1 MKCPKCQSG
10 NPETATFCADCG
22 TKITSSKD
30 IGVTKTIITP
40 TTGLQ
45 KGSTFA
51 GRYQLIEE
59 LGRGGMGVVYK
70 AEDTKL
76 KRTVALKFL
85 PPELTHIPDV
95 KDRFM
100 REAQAAAA
108 LDHPNIC
115 TVYEFDEAEEK
126 TFISMAYVEGQSL
139 RKKLESGRLELDE
152 ALRIALQVAE
162 GLQTA
167 HKKGVVHRDI
177 KSANIM
183 VTEDKQA
190 KIMDFGLARVTGT
203 TMMTKEGMTMGTI
216 AYMSPEQARGE
227 EVDHRTDIW
236 SLGVVLYEMFSG
248 QLPFKGEHDQAVVY
262 SILNEKPN
270 SITEL
275 RSEIPA
281 SIDQVAAKALEKDL
295 DNRYQTID
303 EMLYDLK
310 SISEGIVPEEI
321 KAMLRRAKLLKRKR
335 TIIYAGAAGFLII
348 ATLVVL
354 TLFTG
359 SAGAIDA
366 IAVLPLEN
374 LTGDPQQEFFVDA
387 ATDELIGQL
396 AQIAAL
402 RVISRRSVMQYK
414 GVEKPLPEIAEELNV
429 DALVEGTVSRVSDIV
444 RIRVQLIEALPEER
458 NLWARTYERDMTDVL
473 VMYKE
478 MARTIVDKTRVKLTA
493 DEEAKLASTRQV
505 NPEAYEAYIKGRSHW
520 YKLTSQDLELALQYF
535 ELALEKDPDYA
546 LAYAGIAEVWI
557 GFRVQGLAPSSEA
570 WPKVK
575 EAALKALE
583 LDDTLAE
590 VQFMLAIVDLGEW
603 DWRDSEKAFQRALE
617 LNPNYPDARAY
628 YSQLLFMM
636 RRPEEAM
643 VQIEQAMEL
652 DPFNTLLRSIYAW
665 DLIYAHRYDDAID
678 HLRETLRTA
687 PDDWTALSTLRS
699 VYHQKG
705 MYEEALEIWKRSY
718 DARDD
723 QESEDAL
730 VRGYEEGGY
739 SGALSSVAELL
750 IERSRTTFVTPW
762 QIGTLYTR
770 AGKKD
775 KALEWLEKAFEARD
789 GNLIY
794 LSVDP
799 IFDYLRDEPRFQDM
813 IQKMN
818 LPIEE

>member
-1 MKCPKCQSG
+1 
-10 NPETATFCADCG
+10 
-22 TKITSSKD
+22 
-30 IGVTKTIITP
+30 
-40 TTGLQ
+40 
-45 KGSTFA
+45 
-51 GRYQLIEE
+51 
-59 LGRGGMGVVYK
+59 
-70 AEDTKL
+70 
-76 KRTVALKFL
+76 
-85 PPELTHIPDV
+85 
-95 KDRFM
+95 
-100 REAQAAAA
+100 
-108 LDHPNIC
+108 
-115 TVYEFDEAEEK
+115 
-126 TFISMAYVEGQSL
+126 
-139 RKKLESGRLELDE
+139 
-152 ALRIALQVAE
+152 
-162 GLQTA
+162 
-167 HKKGVVHRDI
+167 
-177 KSANIM
+177 
-183 VTEDKQA
+183 
-190 KIMDFGLARVTGT
+190 
-203 TMMTKEGMTMGTI
+203 
-216 AYMSPEQARGE
+216 
-227 EVDHRTDIW
+227 
-236 SLGVVLYEMFSG
+236 
-248 QLPFKGEHDQAVVY
+248 
-262 SILNEKPN
+262 
-270 SITEL
+270 
-275 RSEIPA
+275 
-281 SIDQVAAKALEKDL
+281 
-295 DNRYQTID
+295 
-303 EMLYDLK
+303 
-310 SISEGIVPEEI
+310 
-321 KAMLRRAKLLKRKR
+321 
-335 TIIYAGAAGFLII
+335 
-348 ATLVVL
+348 
-354 TLFTG
+354 
-359 SAGAIDA
+359 
-366 IAVLPLEN
+366 
-374 LTGDPQQEFFVDA
+374 
-387 ATDELIGQL
+387 
-396 AQIAAL
+396 
-402 RVISRRSVMQYK
+402 MQYK

-429 DALVEGTVSRVSDIV
+429 DALVEGTVSRVSESV

-458 NLWARTYERDMTDVL
+458 NLWAQTYERDMTDVL

-557 GFRVQGLAPSSEA
+557 GFRIQGLAPSSEA

-590 VQFMLAIVDLGEW
+590 VQFMLALVDLGEW

-617 LNPNYPDARAY
+617 LNPNYPDARGY

-643 VQIEQAMEL
+643 VQIEQAIEL

-665 DLIYAHRYDDAID
+665 DLIYAHRYDDAIG

-699 VYHQKG
+699 AYHQKG

-718 DARDD
+718 EARDD
-723 QESEDAL
+723 QEAEDAL

-799 IFDYLRDEPRFQDM
+799 IFDVLRNEPRFRDLLRR
-813 IQKMN
+813 MN
-818 LPIEE
+818 LPADEKE

>member
-1 MKCPKCQSG
+1 
-10 NPETATFCADCG
+10 
-22 TKITSSKD
+22 
-30 IGVTKTIITP
+30 
-40 TTGLQ
+40 
-45 KGSTFA
+45 
-51 GRYQLIEE
+51 
-59 LGRGGMGVVYK
+59 
-70 AEDTKL
+70 
-76 KRTVALKFL
+76 
-85 PPELTHIPDV
+85 
-95 KDRFM
+95 
-100 REAQAAAA
+100 
-108 LDHPNIC
+108 
-115 TVYEFDEAEEK
+115 
-126 TFISMAYVEGQSL
+126 
-139 RKKLESGRLELDE
+139 
-152 ALRIALQVAE
+152 
-162 GLQTA
+162 
-167 HKKGVVHRDI
+167 
-177 KSANIM
+177 
-183 VTEDKQA
+183 
-190 KIMDFGLARVTGT
+190 MDFGLAKLADRTKLTKTGT
-203 TMMTKEGMTMGTI
+203 TLGTA
-216 AYMSPEQARGE
+216 AYMSPEQTSGKK
-227 EVDHRTDIW
+227 VDHRSDIW
-236 SLGVVLYEMFSG
+236 SFGVILFEMITG
-248 QLPFKGEHDQAVVY
+248 QLPFKGHYDQAVVY
-262 SILNEKPN
+262 SIVNEEPEPM
-270 SITEL
+270 TGLRTGVPMEL
-275 RSEIPA
+275 ERI
-281 SIDQVAAKALEKDL
+281 VNKALAKNRDE
-295 DNRYQTID
+295 RYQNVADMLVDLRGITKGIETRKTEGKIPEAKRPRIKYMYLFVTLIIILILTVLGKRLFFRGSTETID
-303 EMLYDLK
+303 
-310 SISEGIVPEEI
+310 S
-321 KAMLRRAKLLKRKR
+321 
-335 TIIYAGAAGFLII
+335 
-348 ATLVVL
+348 
-354 TLFTG
+354 
-359 SAGAIDA
+359 
-366 IAVLPLEN
+366 IAVLPLVSLSN
-374 LTGDPQQEFFVDA
+374 DPDQEYFVDGM
-387 ATDELIGQL
+387 TDALISEL
-396 AQIAAL
+396 AQISAL
-402 RVISRRSVMQYK
+402 RVISRTSVMK
-414 GVEKPLPEIAEELNV
+414 FKETEKLLPEVAHELNV
-429 DALVEGTVSRVSDIV
+429 DALVEGTVLSSGNQI
-444 RIRVQLIEALPEER
+444 RITVQLIQASPEQH
-458 NLWARTYERDMTDVL
+458 LWASDYVRDLKDIIQLQEEV
-473 VMYKE
+473 
-478 MARTIVDKTRVKLTA
+478 ARNIASEINVTVTQEEEVRLTSA
-493 DEEAKLASTRQV
+493 RQV

-557 GFRVQGLAPSSEA
+557 GFRIQGLAPSSEA

-652 DPFNTLLRSIYAW
+652 DPFNTLFRAIYAW

-718 DARDD
+718 DARND

-813 IQKMN
+813 IRKMN